1 MENRFLRGRL
11 YASND
16 PGAIPDAMTSGY
28 TVIALV
34 DVGSSMNYPNC
45 AIMSSL
51 LPPPDAIADIL
62 NGNVPMGIQRYI
74 NYLMDPAREDT
85 VVCLL
90 AALYQKPTN
99 FLLYADYEAD
109 NEFHILS
116 TLSNFLGNAF
126 GIIVGQYKVTPA
138 GSIACP
144 AHDYTIAD
152 LLYVNHYI
160 SVQEYAMMIPP
171 DAVPSA
177 RACSEILK
185 HINYGFNSM
194 EDCVRACLGMLNDVR
209 TEITTGKQSPVLMA
223 TPVLS
228 KDALVELQQRRSQYV
243 AMGKPQG

>member
-51 LPPPDAIADIL
+51 LPPPDAISDIL

-90 AALYQKPTN
+90 AALYHLCSLQ
-99 FLLYADYEAD
+99 LLAKHAQQ
-109 NEFHILS
+109 LS
-116 TLSNFLGNAF
+116 EELSSF
-126 GIIVGQYKVTPA
+126 
-138 GSIACP
+138 S
-144 AHDYTIAD
+144 
-152 LLYVNHYI
+152 NHY
-160 SVQEYAMMIPP
+160 YPY
-171 DAVPSA
+171 
-177 RACSEILK
+177 L
-185 HINYGFNSM
+185 
-194 EDCVRACLGMLNDVR
+194 
-209 TEITTGKQSPVLMA
+209 
-223 TPVLS
+223 
-228 KDALVELQQRRSQYV
+228 
-243 AMGKPQG
+243 